1 MRVISDDGQQ
11 LGILHIRD
19 AINAAKERGLDLVL
33 VAPNADPPVCK
44 IMDYGKYKYIQNKKA
59 QEAKKKQKQIEI
71 KEMKLRPSTDEHDF
85 NFKVKNMI
93 KFLQKENKVKVNIF
107 LRGREIQN
115 PQLALNMIDKLKEAL
130 SDYGVLENKPKV
142 EGRIV
147 HAIFA
152 PKREK

>member
-1 MRVISDDGQQ
+1 MN
-11 LGILHIRD
+11 IRD
-19 AINAAKERGLDLVL
+19 AINAARERGLDLVL
-33 VAPNADPPVCK
+33 VAPNANPPVCK

-59 QEAKKKQKQIEI
+59 QEAKKKQKQIEV

-115 PQLALNMIDKLKEAL
+115 PQLAYNMIEKLKEAL
-130 SDYGVLENKPKV
+130 KDYGVLENQPKV

-147 HAIFA
+147 HAIFG
-152 PKREK
+152 PKKDKYNQ

>member
-1 MRVISDDGQQ
+1 MNIK
-11 LGILHIRD
+11 D
-19 AINAAKERGLDLVL
+19 AINTAKEKGLDLVL
-33 VAPNADPPVCK
+33 VAPNAEPPVCK
-44 IMDYGKYKYIQNKKA
+44 IMDYGKYKYLQNKKA
-59 QEAKKKQKQIEI
+59 QEAKKKQKQIEV
-71 KEMKLRPSTDEHDF
+71 KEMKLRPNTDEHDF
-85 NFKVKNMI
+85 NFKVKNII

-115 PQLALNMIDKLKEAL
+115 PQLAYNMIEKLKEAL
-130 SDYGVLENKPKV
+130 KDYGVLENIPKV

>member
-1 MRVISDDGQQ
+1 MN
-11 LGILHIRD
+11 IRD
-19 AINAAKERGLDLVL
+19 AINAARERGLDLVL
-33 VAPNADPPVCK
+33 VAPNANPPVCK

-59 QEAKKKQKQIEI
+59 QEAKKKQKQIEV

-115 PQLALNMIDKLKEAL
+115 PQLAYNMIEKLKEAL
-130 SDYGVLENKPKV
+130 KDYGVLENQPKV

-147 HAIFA
+147 HAIFG
-152 PKREK
+152 PKKDK

>member
-1 MRVISDDGQQ
+1 MN
-11 LGILHIRD
+11 LRD
-19 AINAAKERGLDLVL
+19 AINAARDRGLDLVL

-44 IMDYGKYKYIQNKKA
+44 IMDYGKYKYMQNKKA
-59 QEAKKKQKQIEI
+59 QEAKKKQKQIEV

-115 PQLALNMIDKLKEAL
+115 PQLAYNMIEKLKEAL
-130 SDYGVLENKPKV
+130 KDYGVLENQPKV

-147 HAIFA
+147 HAIFG
-152 PKREK
+152 PKKEK

>member
-1 MRVISDDGQQ
+1 MRE
-11 LGILHIRD
+11 
-19 AINAAKERGLDLVL
+19 AINVAKERGLDLVL

-59 QEAKKKQKQIEI
+59 QEAKKKQKQIEV

-130 SDYGVLENKPKV
+130 ADYGVLENKPKV

>member
-1 MRVISDDGQQ
+1 M
-11 LGILHIRD
+11 
-19 AINAAKERGLDLVL
+19 DLVL

-44 IMDYGKYKYIQNKKA
+44 IMDYGKYKYMQNKKA
-59 QEAKKKQKQIEI
+59 QEAKKKQKQIEV

-93 KFLQKENKVKVNIF
+93 KFLQKDNKVKVNIF

-115 PQLALNMIDKLKEAL
+115 PQLAYNMIEKLKEAL
-130 SDYGVLENKPKV
+130 KDYGVIENQPKV

-147 HAIFA
+147 HVIFG
-152 PKREK
+152 PKKDK

>member
-1 MRVISDDGQQ
+1 MN
-11 LGILHIRD
+11 LRD
-19 AINAAKERGLDLVL
+19 AINAARDRGLDLVL

-44 IMDYGKYKYIQNKKA
+44 IMDYGKYKYMQNKKA
-59 QEAKKKQKQIEI
+59 QEAKKKQKQIEV

-115 PQLALNMIDKLKEAL
+115 PQLAYNMIEKLKEAL
-130 SDYGVLENKPKV
+130 KDYGVLENQPKV

-147 HAIFA
+147 HAIFG
-152 PKREK
+152 PKKEKNGTNKK

>member
-1 MRVISDDGQQ
+1 MN
-11 LGILHIRD
+11 IRN
-19 AINAAKERGLDLVL
+19 AINTAKERGLDLVL
-33 VAPNADPPVCK
+33 VAPNAEPPVCK

-59 QEAKKKQKQIEI
+59 QEAKKKQKHIEV
-71 KEMKLRPSTDEHDF
+71 KEMKLRPNTDEHDF
-85 NFKVKNMI
+85 NFKVKNII

-115 PQLALNMIDKLKEAL
+115 PQLAYNMIEKLKEAL
-130 SDYGVLENKPKV
+130 KDYGVLENKPKV

-152 PKREK
+152 PKRDK